1 MGVRAGGSAG
11 AGLRKATEGEKDT
24 GGAGWQSGAVSGEES
39 STSMKQRLPNRRP
52 ERVWGGRG
60 VGSCCSVCPATPATG
75 ATDSSRSSPDGAA
88 ACRGRA
94 RKATCRAVNAKPLT
108 DADRRDGAP
117 ETLGDLLYADRTK
130 TRVSETEWIGLVQSI
145 AAGDQLAL
153 HALYERT
160 VRIVF
165 TLIVRITH
173 NRETAEEL
181 TLDVFHDVWRRA
193 ASYDPAGGSVVG
205 WIMNQARS
213 RAIDRLRFEQRK
225 KRVNTLADS
234 LLPTTGGSEP
244 DEAFNL
250 SEQGRLLRDALTV
263 LTPDERQ
270 AIETAFF
277 SEMTYAEVAARL
289 NEPLG
294 TVKTRI
300 RSGLSKL
307 RQRLMTD
314 SKAP

>member
-1 MGVRAGGSAG
+1 M
-11 AGLRKATEGEKDT
+11 
-24 GGAGWQSGAVSGEES
+24 
-39 STSMKQRLPNRRP
+39 
-52 ERVWGGRG
+52 
-60 VGSCCSVCPATPATG
+60 
-75 ATDSSRSSPDGAA
+75 
-88 ACRGRA
+88 
-94 RKATCRAVNAKPLT
+94 NAKPLT
-108 DADRRDGAP
+108 DADQRDGAP
-117 ETLGDLLYADRTK
+117 GTLGDLLSANRTR
-130 TRVSETEWIGLVQSI
+130 TPVDEAEWVRLVRSM
-145 AAGDQLAL
+145 AAGDPLAL

-160 VRIVF
+160 HRIVF
-165 TLIVRITH
+165 TLIVRITQ

-181 TLDVFHDVWRRA
+181 TLDVFHGAWRRA
-193 ASYDPAGGSVVG
+193 ASYDPAGGTVVG

-225 KRVNTLADS
+225 KRVSTLADS
-234 LLPTTGGSEP
+234 ALPTTDGDEPSEV
-244 DEAFNL
+244 FNL

-263 LTPDERQ
+263 LTSHERQ

-300 RSGLSKL
+300 RSALSKL
-307 RQRLMTD
+307 RQRLTPD